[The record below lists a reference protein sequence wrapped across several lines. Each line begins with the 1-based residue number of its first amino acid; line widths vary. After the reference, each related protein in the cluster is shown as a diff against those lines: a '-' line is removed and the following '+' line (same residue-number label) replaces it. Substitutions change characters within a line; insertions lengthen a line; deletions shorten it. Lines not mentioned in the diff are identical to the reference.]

1 MMTKSSLKSLKHLV
15 RVENLYENIPDD
27 LSEEL
32 FQDIVANNC
41 FRLERIVSRGH
52 ASPPGFW
59 YQQEED
65 EWVVLLSGEAVLL
78 FEHTGRKVR
87 MAAGDSML
95 IPAGVRHRVEW
106 TDPSRPDIWLA
117 LHFSPGCAGKRGHEE

>member
-1 MMTKSSLKSLKHLV
+1 MVQKISGKVLKYSAH
-15 RVENLYENIPDD
+15 VENIFDNIPDN

-32 FQDIVANNC
+32 FEDIIANRC
-41 FRLERIVSRGH
+41 FRLERIVSKGH

-59 YQQEED
+59 YEQEED

-78 FEHTGRKVR
+78 FEQTGREVR
-87 MAAGDSML
+87 MAAGDCML

-106 TDPSRPDIWLA
+106 TDPLRPDVWLA
-117 LHFSPGCAGKRGHEE
+117 LHFNPGCDEKGHQVE